1 MNNSIRTIAIS
12 GFSLAVLG
20 TISSAAYAAVEGK
33 EAIRLKLAARYQLT
47 KVTDDKSAIVTQGSQ
62 VVLQKDKLLMLDATS
77 AANPC
82 ANTYRKGKIVQSTAC
97 SVGGRIIRGP
107 LKSYVPRSD
116 SAPRT
121 RVFVTGEKFWVTK
134 IEIQDAS
141 NERGI
146 FFDFFTDAIE
156 DVHYKAHLVIPFEAA
171 TPSPDEALTLVAE
184 VITVAPSED
193 AKDSQPDEPQ
203 PAPPAAASEPAEAA
217 LTPITPP
224 PPPPPD
230 PVAVSEGQTIDQV
243 VKAWGPPLTTAKA
256 GNKVIYSYRD
266 VKVIFVD
273 GVVKDV
279 E

>member
-1 MNNSIRTIAIS
+1 M
-12 GFSLAVLG
+12 
-20 TISSAAYAAVEGK
+20 
-33 EAIRLKLAARYQLT
+33 
-47 KVTDDKSAIVTQGSQ
+47 
-62 VVLQKDKLLMLDATS
+62 DATS

-82 ANTYRKGKIVQSTAC
+82 ANTYRNGKIVQNMVCGHLGLVRRPPIA
-97 SVGGRIIRGP
+97 P
-107 LKSYVPRSD
+107 PHSD
-116 SAPRT
+116 LAPKT

-134 IEIQDAS
+134 IELRDTAKKPAIYF
-141 NERGI
+141 E
-146 FFDFFTDAIE
+146 FFTDAID
-156 DVHYKAHLVIPFEAA
+156 DVRYKAPLLIPFGTS
-171 TPSPDEALTLVAE
+171 TPSPDEVLATVAE

-193 AKDSQPDEPQ
+193 AKNSQPDEPQ